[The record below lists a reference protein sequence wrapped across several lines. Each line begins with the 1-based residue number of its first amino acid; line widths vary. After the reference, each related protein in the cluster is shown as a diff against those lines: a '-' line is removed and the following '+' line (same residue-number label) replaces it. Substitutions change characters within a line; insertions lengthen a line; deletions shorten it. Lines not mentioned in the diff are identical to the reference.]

1 MADSLDLAH
10 RLLAPRIAY
19 LIGTKDQNGTAN
31 LIPVSNLTS
40 VSTRPQQVALAVFK
54 QWRTYENLLTATG
67 FTLTVPTMEQLD
79 SVWKLGARYSKYP
92 TVDRIDKLTKSGLEL
107 NCEASSYGPI
117 APSGIGSLSCRV
129 VARID
134 VNGDH
139 GITVGEV
146 EQVWFNP
153 EYLTADGKPK
163 AAAHPLMQQTGNLFT
178 TSADSMK
185 TMDYY

>member
-1 MADSLDLAH
+1 MAGSVDVAH

-19 LIGTKDQNGTAN
+19 LIGTKDENGTAN

-40 VSTRPQQVALAVFK
+40 VSTKPQQVAIAVLK
-54 QWRTYENLLTATG
+54 QWKTYENLLTADG
-67 FTLTVPTMEQLD
+67 FTVTVPTIEQLD
-79 SVWKLGARYSKYP
+79 SVWKLGARYSNFPAADP
-92 TVDRIDKLTKSGLEL
+92 TEKLASCGLEL
-107 NCEASSYGPI
+107 DHDASPYGPI

-134 VNGDH
+134 LNGDH

-146 EQVWFNP
+146 EQVRFNR

-163 AAAHPLMQQTGNLFT
+163 TATHPLMQQTGNLFM
-178 TSADSMK
+178 TSAEAAVAVE
-185 TMDYY
+185 YY